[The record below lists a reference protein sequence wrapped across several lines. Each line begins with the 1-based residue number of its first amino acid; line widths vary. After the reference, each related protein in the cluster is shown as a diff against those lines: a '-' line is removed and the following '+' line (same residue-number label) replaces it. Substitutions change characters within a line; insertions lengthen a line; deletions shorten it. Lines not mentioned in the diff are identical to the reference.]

1 MRSSLVPL
9 LAVLVPGLAPA
20 QEATSPPRVETVE
33 RVVAVVDERPVLLSD
48 VRALQAVRGLGE
60 EAAREAAIDERLMH
74 VEAVR
79 LPQAEVTREEE
90 DQAVARLLETRPALR
105 DSVPEPDLRRLVR
118 RQIAILKYVEFRF
131 RPQVRVGDD
140 EVRKA
145 WEEEQAGRPAG
156 PAFEDEQEEL
166 RARLE
171 RRALDE
177 RIEAWVRELRARA
190 DVRYVGAPPPAEA
203 P

>member
-1 MRSSLVPL
+1 MRSNRLIALV
-9 LAVLVPGLAPA
+9 LAGVPAAAAAGQAPA
-20 QEATSPPRVETVE
+20 PARTEVVE
-33 RVVAVVDERPVLLSD
+33 RIVAVVDERPLLLSD
-48 VRALQAVRGLGE
+48 IRALMAVRGLAE
-60 EAAREAAIDERLMH
+60 PEALEAAIDERLMH
-74 VEAVR
+74 LEAGR
-79 LPQAEVTREEE
+79 LPQAEVPPEEE
-90 DQAVARLLETRPALR
+90 DRALALLLETQPRLR
-105 DSVPEPDLRRLVR
+105 VEVREADLRRLLR

-145 WEEEQAGRPAG
+145 WEEEQAGNPSG
-156 PAFEDEQEEL
+156 PALEDAQEEI

-190 DVRYVGAPPPAEA
+190 DVRYVGLAGPRR
-203 P
+203 